1 MGDQQR
7 KTERWQKYW
16 DKHSKSYDR
25 EMGFFDRRLF
35 RDNRDW
41 VCSQA
46 TGDVLEVA
54 VGTGLNLSH
63 YPPAARLTGVEFSGQ
78 MLALA
83 RSTAAELGREI
94 TLVEGDAQALEFP
107 DGSFDTVVCT
117 YGLCC
122 IPDARRAVA
131 EMFRVLRPGGLLLL
145 ADHVAGS
152 SRVVRAIQR
161 TLELVTVPQGGEHF
175 RRRPL
180 ETAKAVGF
188 QIAGRERFTLGIV
201 ERVAARKPSDASEAD
216 G

>member
-1 MGDQQR
+1 MCDQR
-7 KTERWQKYW
+7 KTKRWQKYW

-41 VCSQA
+41 VCSRA

-54 VGTGLNLSH
+54 VGSGLNLSH
-63 YPPAARLTGVEFSGQ
+63 YPSATRLTGIEFSAQ

-83 RSTAAELGREI
+83 RSVAVDLGRDI
-94 TLVEGDAQALEFP
+94 TLIEGDAQALDFP
-107 DGSFDTVVCT
+107 DSSFDTVVCT

-122 IPDARRAVA
+122 IPDEELAVT
-131 EMFRVLRPGGLLLL
+131 EMFRVLRPGGRLLL
-145 ADHVAGS
+145 ADHVASS
-152 SRVVRAIQR
+152 SRAVRAIQR

-175 RRRPL
+175 RRRPR
-180 ETAKAVGF
+180 ETAKAAGF
-188 QIAGRERFTLGIV
+188 QIESSERFTFGIV
-201 ERVAARKPSDASEAD
+201 ERVAARKPSKDSEAD